1 MFVENSINNPVD
13 VHRLAN
19 PKACFLITRL
29 SQSFEQTAKAAEVRV
44 AVHGGVPLMTAPSLC
59 GRIQVLMV
67 DNPFCDV
74 HHWRKS

>member
-1 MFVENSINNPVD
+1 MD

-19 PKACFLITRL
+19 PKAGFLITRL
-29 SQSFEQTAKAAEVRV
+29 SQSLEETAKAAEVRF
-44 AVHGGVPLMTAPSLC
+44 AVHGVIAVMTAPSLC